1 MNSGYLRAWL
11 VILFGPLNL
20 FLAVHG
26 SALLWGGLAA
36 VWGIVGGMLLSGF
49 RRLYVRATG
58 RRPAL
63 QGGAGMSHLAA

>member
-1 MNSGYLRAWL
+1 VNSGYLRAWL

-36 VWGIVGGMLLSGF
+36 VWGIGGGMLMSGL
-49 RRLYVRATG
+49 RRIALRMTG

-63 QGGAGMSHLAA
+63 KAIAAA

>member
-11 VILFGPLNL
+11 IVLFGPLNL

-36 VWGIVGGMLLSGF
+36 VWGIGGGMLMSGL
-49 RRLYVRATG
+49 RRIYRRAIG
-58 RRPAL
+58 RTLKVAPA
-63 QGGAGMSHLAA
+63 